1 MTGPARAG
9 AARAEIL
16 ARIRATRSP
25 ARPSPV
31 PRSYH
36 AAGTHGTSGLAD
48 LLAGRLADYG
58 AIVLRCR
65 PAEAPAAIRAAL
77 ADAGARRVAIP
88 DGLPG
93 QWAAAAA
100 VPLAESRVSGR
111 AGLPVLETTDAVV
124 TTVTAAIA
132 QTGTLVLDHG
142 PGQGRRELT
151 LIPDL
156 HLAVVARDRIVAT
169 VPDAI
174 ARLAP
179 EASLTWVSGPSATSD
194 IELSRVVGVHGPRTL
209 IAVILDDLPPA
220 RLRCLW

>member
-1 MTGPARAG
+1 MTAPAHAG

-16 ARIRATRSP
+16 ARIRAAQSP
-25 ARPSPV
+25 AQPSPV
-31 PRSYH
+31 PRDYH

-48 LLAGRLADYG
+48 LLADRLADYG
-58 AIVLRCR
+58 ANVLRCR
-65 PAEAPAAIRAAL
+65 PAAAPAAIRTAL

-88 DGLPG
+88 DGLPE

-100 VPLAESRVSGR
+100 VPLAETQVSGR
-111 AGLPVLETTDAVV
+111 AGLTVLETTDAVV

-156 HLAVVARDRIVAT
+156 HLAVVAWDRIVAT

-179 EASLTWVSGPSATSD
+179 GASLTWVSGPSATSD
-194 IELSRVVGVHGPRTL
+194 IELNRIEGVHGPRTL
-209 IAVILDDLPPA
+209 ITVILDDLP
-220 RLRCLW
+220 